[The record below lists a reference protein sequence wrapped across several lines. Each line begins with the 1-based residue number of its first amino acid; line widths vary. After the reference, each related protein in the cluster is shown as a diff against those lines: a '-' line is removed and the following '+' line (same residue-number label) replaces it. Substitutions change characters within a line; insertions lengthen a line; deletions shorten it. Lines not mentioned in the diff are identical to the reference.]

1 LPTIGHIERVIS
13 PLPTSATVMPKNARN
28 ALVIQNV
35 IATNGLAGLCREE
48 SDFDWSAFLR
58 VFSLLLEL

>member
-1 LPTIGHIERVIS
+1 
-13 PLPTSATVMPKNARN
+13 MPKNARN